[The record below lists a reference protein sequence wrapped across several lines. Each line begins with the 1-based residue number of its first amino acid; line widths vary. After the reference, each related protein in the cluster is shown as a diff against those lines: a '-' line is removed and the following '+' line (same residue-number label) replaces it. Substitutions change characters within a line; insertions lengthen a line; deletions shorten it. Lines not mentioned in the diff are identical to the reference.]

1 MLWEMFGILNMK
13 RGVPS
18 LRKGL
23 RVLLLL
29 SDGVERGLSEIAR
42 ELSISKSTLFEILCT
57 LESEEF
63 LRRNEITKKYT
74 LGPRLFELLGKWLDE
89 FEIRKVSLR
98 YLQQLHDLSG
108 ETVFLGV
115 VRGERVIVIEVIE
128 ADKELK
134 VTSRVGARVPLYAG
148 ALGKAYLA
156 RFDDDTVRKILSQ
169 KGLKAYTSRTI
180 TDVEKYLKELQKVR
194 EEKVAIDDEEY
205 IEGIRAVAGFVET
218 PFSPLAAIWIVGFSS
233 SFTHSKIAAL
243 IPPFKE
249 TLREISLVLKNG
261 L

>member
-1 MLWEMFGILNMK
+1 LNMK
-13 RGVPS
+13 KGIPS

-42 ELSISKSTLFEILCT
+42 ELSISKSTLYEILCT
-57 LESEEF
+57 LEGEEF
-63 LRRNEITKKYT
+63 LRRNQLTKKYT
-74 LGPRLFELLGKWLDE
+74 LGPRLFELLGKWLNE
-89 FEIRKVSLR
+89 FEIRRVSLK

-108 ETVFLGV
+108 ETVFLGI

-128 ADKELK
+128 ADKDLK

-156 RFDDDTVRKILSQ
+156 RFDDETVRKILYQ
-169 KGLKAYTSRTI
+169 KGLKAHTSRTI
-180 TDVEKYLKELQKVR
+180 TDIEEYLKELQRTR
-194 EEKVAIDDEEY
+194 EEGVAIDDEEY
-205 IEGIRAVAGFVET
+205 IEGVRAIAGFVET
-218 PFSPLAAIWIVGFSS
+218 PFPPLAAIWIVGFSS
-233 SFTHSKIAAL
+233 SFTHSKINAL
-243 IPPFKE
+243 VPPLKKA
-249 TLREISLVLKNG
+249 LKEISLALKNG